1 MRGPDSPDWLVKTK
15 HWADGGK
22 TLMRR
27 RKFLLLS
34 CRNSCQEVK
43 VKANPAV
50 RGPRIKV
57 FEIWIRQLSNSQYQ
71 GLSIISV
78 DRLINTSTR
87 TFSPLLRRFFLAGL
101 LWCLLHMPLMTTW
114 LFFRQWH
121 FSSTSSWRAAYVA
134 SHSSRYDEL
143 FFFLF
148 HHGTLVEE

>member
-1 MRGPDSPDWLVKTK
+1 MRS
-15 HWADGGK
+15 
-22 TLMRR
+22 

-87 TFSPLLRRFFLAGL
+87 TFSPLLRRFFFGRAFMVSSPHALNDNLA
-101 LWCLLHMPLMTTW
+101 
-114 LFFRQWH
+114 
-121 FSSTSSWRAAYVA
+121 
-134 SHSSRYDEL
+134 
-143 FFFLF
+143 FL
-148 HHGTLVEE
+148 